1 MRFTFLMHRFSKCSP
16 LFPIY
21 GNQIQIVGIWLLNP
35 LAQNEYVVKDL
46 FEAAAKINSV
56 SFGDISDEYTF
67 VSFDIESLF
76 TNVPLEETIEIILNR
91 VYNEK
96 KISATPMKRSLK
108 KLLLDACTK
117 TTFPF
122 NKKLYEQINGVS
134 MGSPLGPLMESVI
147 MTELERVVVMDLFKD
162 YLKFYIRFM
171 DDILILMKKFV
182 ILISSQALNGFHKN
196 LNFTVDTFQNQREHF

>member
-1 MRFTFLMHRFSKCSP
+1 
-16 LFPIY
+16 
-21 GNQIQIVGIWLLNP
+21 
-35 LAQNEYVVKDL
+35 
-46 FEAAAKINSV
+46 
-56 SFGDISDEYTF
+56 
-67 VSFDIESLF
+67 
-76 TNVPLEETIEIILNR
+76 
-91 VYNEK
+91 
-96 KISATPMKRSLK
+96 MKRSLK

-147 MTELERVVVMDLFKD
+147 MTELGRVVVMDLFKD

-182 ILISSQALNGFHKN
+182 IPISLQALNGFHKN
-196 LNFTVDTFQNQREHF
+196 LNFTVDTFQNKKEHF